1 MQLVC
6 TGRDR
11 IRRKIQLLILTLV
24 LTCPV
29 ILKKIVR
36 LYTRLIHVSKHA
48 TNCNFARLFRDIRI
62 FERLPSGA
70 RKRNKKRE
78 RETFAEEGKERYIKW
93 VTKYSLNMQQL
104 NQRER
109 DRIRDED
116 RDKERGRA

>member
-11 IRRKIQLLILTLV
+11 IRSKIQFIILTLV
-24 LTCPV
+24 LTRPV
-29 ILKKIVR
+29 ILTKIAR

-62 FERLPSGA
+62 FERLASGA

-78 RETFAEEGKERYIKW
+78 RDIC
-93 VTKYSLNMQQL
+93 
-104 NQRER
+104 RER
-109 DRIRDED
+109 KRKIHKVGNTTQPEHAAAEP
-116 RDKERGRA
+116 ERKR